1 MTYRNDLF
9 HPLYG
14 FLRCRIVPFLFL
26 LCSLK
31 VLSAT
36 DIRVFSLSNKPISIM
51 LINLFRL
58 KEDPD
63 VDWRLLPLDFSLEE
77 VIETSDLALLVE
89 TQADEQVLLIGS
101 KILRF

>member
-1 MTYRNDLF
+1 
-9 HPLYG
+9 
-14 FLRCRIVPFLFL
+14 
-26 LCSLK
+26 
-31 VLSAT
+31 
-36 DIRVFSLSNKPISIM
+36 M

-101 KILRF
+101 KILRESR

>member
-1 MTYRNDLF
+1 MF
-9 HPLYG
+9 PS
-14 FLRCRIVPFLFL
+14 
-26 LCSLK
+26 CSFFAPSK
-31 VLSAT
+31 YYQQP
-36 DIRVFSLSNKPISIM
+36 DIRVFSLSNKPISIL

-101 KILRF
+101 KILRESR